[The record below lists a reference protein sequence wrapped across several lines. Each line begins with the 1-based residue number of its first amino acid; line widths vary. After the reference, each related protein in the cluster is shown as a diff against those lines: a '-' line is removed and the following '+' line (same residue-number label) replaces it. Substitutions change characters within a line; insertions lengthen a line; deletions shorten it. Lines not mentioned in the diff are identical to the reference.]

1 MSKRAAEVPPDAAAG
16 GVSAPGAS
24 ASSVVD
30 TVEIT
35 PLGAGS
41 EVGRSCI
48 LVSYK
53 GKNVLLDC
61 GIHPGLS
68 GIASLPYFDDVDLAT
83 VRGFAVRMR
92 VCFVGAV
99 GLGRVACVVSCG
111 RRVRRRGAR
120 AHTQLR
126 HARAPSP
133 PARPRSFAARTA
145 PPRAPP
151 R

>member
-1 MSKRAAEVPPDAAAG
+1 MASVKRTAEAPPDVGAGGGGPAAAPP
-16 GVSAPGAS
+16 A
-24 ASSVVD
+24 VD

-68 GIASLPYFDDVDLAT
+68 GMASLPYFDDVDLAT
-83 VRGFAVRMR
+83 VRARAAR
-92 VCFVGAV
+92 AAV
-99 GLGRVACVVSCG
+99 GLEPPRVHAPRGCFDPC
-111 RRVRRRGAR
+111 RTKLRANTRRRGHALLR
-120 AHTQLR
+120 AL
-126 HARAPSP
+126 A
-133 PARPRSFAARTA
+133 
-145 PPRAPP
+145 
-151 R
+151 